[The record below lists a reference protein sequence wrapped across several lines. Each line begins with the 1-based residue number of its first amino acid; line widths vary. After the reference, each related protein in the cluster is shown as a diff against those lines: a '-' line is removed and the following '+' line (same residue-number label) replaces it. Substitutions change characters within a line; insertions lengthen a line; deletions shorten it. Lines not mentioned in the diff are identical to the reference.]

1 MSRHRGFVCATRRCQ
16 NLAVAVTLSLM
27 LLSAGVF
34 GLGLAIQRGVVEPPI
49 LDLRHSG
56 IGIAAYRTHYPDC
69 PSYTQCPPQ
78 SVARPQEY
86 YVVWIIHVQVT
97 ADQRYRRT
105 ATRLLVAGLQH

>member
-1 MSRHRGFVCATRRCQ
+1 MSRHAGLVRSTRRCQ
-16 NLAVAVTLSLM
+16 SLAVAVTLSLM

-105 ATRLLVAGLQH
+105 ATRLLVAPLQH